1 MAGSKTDFHED
12 AVLNTARGTTLTNW
26 TPYVGILTATSNGE
40 TSSVTEVSGNNY
52 ARQSVTFGAPSS
64 GAMTNSG
71 LITFPTPSGSWG
83 TPTGLIVADAVSA
96 GNIRYYSDLSN
107 SPGAIASGNTVTIA
121 IGALSVSEG

>member
-12 AVLNTARGTTLTNW
+12 AVLNTARGTTLT
-26 TPYVGILTATSNGE
+26 NGE